1 MIQMN
6 AFTVVK
12 EVLASR
18 EEVLVAYLYGSI
30 VKGYAVEGSDIDLG
44 LVLRRQFEPD
54 AFYPARIA
62 REIEKRLGMKQELDV
77 RILNDQS
84 LRFVYQVLKEGKV
97 VFCRDDEERVAFE
110 TIITKR
116 YLDFKPLYEE
126 YDRIR
131 RERLIT
137 ST

>member
-1 MIQMN
+1 MDLYKTI
-6 AFTVVK
+6 K
-12 EVLASR
+12 EVLEAHK
-18 EEVLVAYLYGSI
+18 EVILAYIYGST

-54 AFYPARIA
+54 AFYPVRIA

-110 TIITKR
+110 TIIAKR

>member
-1 MIQMN
+1 
-6 AFTVVK
+6 
-12 EVLASR
+12 
-18 EEVLVAYLYGSI
+18 
-30 VKGYAVEGSDIDLG
+30 
-44 LVLRRQFEPD
+44 
-54 AFYPARIA
+54 
-62 REIEKRLGMKQELDV
+62 MKQELDV

-84 LRFVYQVLKEGKV
+84 LRLVYQVLKEGKV
-97 VFCRDDEERVAFE
+97 VFCRDNEERVAFE

-131 RERLIT
+131 NERLII